1 MRKFTRF
8 MDRFA
13 ADESG
18 ATLVE
23 YTLLL
28 GLITIALVGLII
40 ALRGP
45 MQTIWSTIGTNMTS
59 AAAT

>member
-1 MRKFTRF
+1 MRKFARF
-8 MDRFA
+8 LDRLA

-45 MQTIWSTIGTNMTS
+45 LQSIWTQVGTAMTN
-59 AAAT
+59 AATT